1 MIYGGHFVKK
11 KLAAGNR
18 SHVKT
23 IAIWVGMSVFMNL
36 YNYNRPFVRETFCDY
51 LIYLIYKYIYTVQIY
66 EG

>member
-36 YNYNRPFVRETFCDY
+36 YNYNRPHLYSTVHNIRSYSRVFVRETFCDY
-51 LIYLIYKYIYTVQIY
+51 
-66 EG
+66 